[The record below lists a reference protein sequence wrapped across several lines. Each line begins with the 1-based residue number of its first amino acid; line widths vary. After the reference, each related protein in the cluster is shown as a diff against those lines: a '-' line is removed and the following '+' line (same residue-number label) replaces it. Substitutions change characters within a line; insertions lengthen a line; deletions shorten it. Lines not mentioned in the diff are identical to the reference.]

1 MSQDLYPPAL
11 RQFLGHCRF
20 RTYPADTVL
29 INAGDPS
36 DRLFYLVR
44 GSVSVVIEDDRGHEI
59 VLAYLNEG
67 EFFGEIGM
75 FDERNERS
83 AWVSSRTEVEVAQV
97 RYETLRSLA
106 HENPEVVFRLMV
118 QLSHRLRHTNQK
130 VGDLAF
136 TDTSGR
142 VARSLLEL
150 AKQPEAALHSRGIRV
165 RVTRHELARI
175 AGCSREMVSR
185 VLRTLE
191 ERGMIA
197 MIGRDILVLT
207 PLAC

>member
-1 MSQDLYPPAL
+1 MEK
-11 RQFLGHCRF
+11 LG
-20 RTYPADTVL
+20 TYLLIYSVVL
-29 INAGDPS
+29 IATLTGNHLIANAET
-36 DRLFYLVR
+36 LWCQYVAQLTTF
-44 GSVSVVIEDDRGHEI
+44 I
-59 VLAYLNEG
+59 
-67 EFFGEIGM
+67 

-106 HENPEVVFRLMV
+106 RENPEVVFRLMV

-136 TDTSGR
+136 TATSGR